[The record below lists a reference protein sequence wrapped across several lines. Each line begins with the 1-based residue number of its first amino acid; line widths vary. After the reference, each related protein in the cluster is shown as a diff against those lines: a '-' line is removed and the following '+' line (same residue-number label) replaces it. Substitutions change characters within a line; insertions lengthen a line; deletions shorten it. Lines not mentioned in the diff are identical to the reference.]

1 MRTKYLGVLLLTLFI
16 ILIIGCKKEQAVVQ
30 TPEPQQQTPQ
40 VQEQTAPQEI
50 ASTDVLDEAS
60 EELDLID

>member
-1 MRTKYLGVLLLTLFI
+1 MKRKYLGALFLILFI
-16 ILIIGCKKEQAVVQ
+16 IFIIGCKKEQAVVQ

-50 ASTDVLDEAS
+50 ASTEVLDEAS
-60 EELDLID
+60 QELDLID